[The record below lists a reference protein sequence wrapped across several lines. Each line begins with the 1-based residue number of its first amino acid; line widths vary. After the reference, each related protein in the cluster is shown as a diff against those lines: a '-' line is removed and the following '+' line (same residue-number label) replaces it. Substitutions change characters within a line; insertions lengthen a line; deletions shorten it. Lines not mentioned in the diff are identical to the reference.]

1 MLSSLSEMSSIMLK
15 LRLFDLYELPWC
27 NGVTLVT
34 WCRDDFSSN
43 PAILADVAT
52 PETFLPP
59 ALARSTAV
67 LTALLKVS
75 SVPTECF
82 RFKAKGEVGGC

>member
-1 MLSSLSEMSSIMLK
+1 MSSIMLK

-34 WCRDDFSSN
+34 WSRDDFLSIS
-43 PAILADVAT
+43 AILADVAT
-52 PETFLPP
+52 PETFVPP
-59 ALARSTAV
+59 AFARSTAV
-67 LTALLKVS
+67 LKALLKVN
-75 SVPTECF
+75 SVPNEFF